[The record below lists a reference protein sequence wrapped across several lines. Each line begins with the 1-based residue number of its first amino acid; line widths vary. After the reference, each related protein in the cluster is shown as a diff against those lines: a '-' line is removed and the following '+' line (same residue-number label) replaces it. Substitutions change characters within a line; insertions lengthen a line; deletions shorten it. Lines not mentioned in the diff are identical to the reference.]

1 MVGQD
6 EERIFFALWP
16 GAETRAALQQA
27 AQSVAIERPARRVPV
42 YNLHLTLHFI
52 GNVSRET
59 AQAMRS
65 AAHAVEASAFE
76 LRMDRVGHF
85 RPPRVA
91 WLGPA
96 ATPPALADLHAA
108 LASALAPCGYRA
120 ERRRFTPHLTFAR
133 KIDAAPPATKF
144 IPVEWRLEDFVL
156 LRSRIV
162 DNGVQYEVAE
172 TYPLT

>member
-1 MVGQD
+1 MRVGSD

-16 GAETRAALQQA
+16 GAETRAALQRA
-27 AQSVAIERPARRVPV
+27 VRTVSIERPARLVPV

-59 AQAMRS
+59 AQA
-65 AAHAVEASAFE
+65 VEASAFE
-76 LRMDRVGHF
+76 LKMDRVGHF

-96 ATPPALADLHAA
+96 TTPPALADLHAA
-108 LASALAPCGYRA
+108 LASVLAPCGYRA

>member
-16 GAETRAALQQA
+16 GAATRKALQQVVE
-27 AQSVAIERPARRVPV
+27 SVTIERPARRVPV

-52 GNVSRET
+52 GNVSCQR
-59 AQAMRS
+59 AQEMRS
-65 AAHAVEASAFE
+65 AARAVRADLFD
-76 LRMDRVGHF
+76 LTMDRIGHF
-85 RPPRVA
+85 RAPRVA

-96 ATPPALADLHAA
+96 ATPSALTRLHAT
-108 LASALAPCGYRA
+108 LAAALAPCGYRA
-120 ERRRFTPHLTFAR
+120 ERRRYTPHLTFAR
-133 KIDAAPPATKF
+133 KIDMAPPAASF
-144 IPVEWRLEDFVL
+144 APVEWRLEDFVL

>member
-76 LRMDRVGHF
+76 LRMDRVSPTCMPRWRRRWHPAVIARNDAGLP
-85 RPPRVA
+85 RTSLSRARSMSLPPRRS
-91 WLGPA
+91 LPRSNG
-96 ATPPALADLHAA
+96 
-108 LASALAPCGYRA
+108 G
-120 ERRRFTPHLTFAR
+120 
-133 KIDAAPPATKF
+133 
-144 IPVEWRLEDFVL
+144 
-156 LRSRIV
+156 SRILYCCCLEPSTMAY
-162 DNGVQYEVAE
+162 N
-172 TYPLT
+172 TKSPKPIR